1 MPGPSPA
8 TPPTASDAADE
19 TPDLERTAVFE
30 GFSDHV
36 TAVFPRWLA
45 VTDLLAQSDQPELRE
60 VSGAVAS
67 QLRAAQVDQW
77 PALDVQDLIAEERQ
91 LVNFLRQR
99 YRGFEPLEEQLRVI
113 DAEVGRL
120 DGG

>member
-1 MPGPSPA
+1 M
-8 TPPTASDAADE
+8 
-19 TPDLERTAVFE
+19 FE